1 MNRKIYSRRGAKPY
15 LQRLVKGAGLDS
27 PPVAKLAWVPQCY
40 TTESAYRHVGLWQQ
54 KRGFDSLVQ
63 SVNGI
68 VQYTLLAWVQRTKF
82 HDFPEQALSPP
93 PSFHSAPFMAPL
105 RLFF

>member
-1 MNRKIYSRRGAKPY
+1 MSGYHRLLYWRHGILRSRRRAKTH

-27 PPVAKLAWVPQCY
+27 PPVAKLASVPQCY

-68 VQYTLLAWVQRTKF
+68 VHEEIVGA
-82 HDFPEQALSPP
+82 A
-93 PSFHSAPFMAPL
+93 
-105 RLFF
+105 